1 MVRLPGTPPVRSPL
15 SREPDAREDEACTTP
30 TPSNPREWDSWSQSS
45 TSTATPGLSESDGT
59 PTKPS
64 ISAPTAGEQLVIA
77 SSPPKRT
84 LSTSSMSSVTS
95 EAESESGSSAASNGE
110 GGTASG
116 YSRSPSPEPSPD
128 RLECFQPNWWDG
140 SYSLAPPSLAR
151 KDLTK
156 MGAGLTRSVSPSV
169 MPGSWDPFDMDGW
182 EDACER

>member
-1 MVRLPGTPPVRSPL
+1 MRSPL
-15 SREPDAREDEACTTP
+15 SQEQDVREDEACTTP
-30 TPSNPREWDSWSQSS
+30 TPSNPRDWDSWSQSS
-45 TSTATPGLSESDGT
+45 TRTATPGLSESDST

-64 ISAPTAGEQLVIA
+64 TSAPPSSEQLVIV

-84 LSTSSMSSVTS
+84 LSTSSMSSVAS

-116 YSRSPSPEPSPD
+116 YSRSPSPEPSSD
-128 RLECFQPNWWDG
+128 RAEYFQPNWWDG
-140 SYSLAPPSLAR
+140 NYSLAPPSFAR
-151 KDLTK
+151 KDLSG
-156 MGAGLTRSVSPSV
+156 MGPGLTRSGSPNI